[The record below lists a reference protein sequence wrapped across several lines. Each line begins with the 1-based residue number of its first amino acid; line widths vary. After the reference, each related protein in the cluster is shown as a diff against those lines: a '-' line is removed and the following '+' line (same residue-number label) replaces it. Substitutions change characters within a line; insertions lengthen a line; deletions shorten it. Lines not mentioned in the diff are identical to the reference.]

1 MELHAQVNAILDEAI
16 EIKMYTADFFKTHSP
31 DSQSYIFFY
40 IIKSAK
46 SKKKKQMYPNT
57 MIHKVPTEKS

>member
-1 MELHAQVNAILDEAI
+1 MLHAHINAILDEAI

-31 DSQSYIFFY
+31 DSQSHIFFY

-46 SKKKKQMYPNT
+46 SKKKTNKCTQIP
-57 MIHKVPTEKS
+57 